1 MRREVKIGVFAVVM
15 LGCLWGGIRFLSGID
30 IFSRNIPYYVAY
42 PEISGIQ
49 TATPVT
55 IQGVKVGTVTAI
67 GFDPSVSRDVVLQLT
82 VRRSFR
88 IPRDSKARIY
98 SDGFMGGKA
107 IAIEMGDSPQL
118 LSKGDTLVAAE
129 TRDMLAAAGTEL
141 ADVKERLTRVM
152 DNLSVTLESVNAVL
166 KDNKG
171 NIDGTLTHLNS
182 ISGNMD
188 AVLAAEKGSLRT
200 AIDNIGKFST
210 ALGENSERFSS
221 MIANLDRFSQQLT
234 EADIDSLSLG
244 LRTTLGELN
253 RTVALRVVGDG
264 ERQSG
269 GVARRFEGSPQTV
282 CSFLALRS
290 QGQGREGENERGGD
304 LGGRLA
310 AGGPIARCCRYKRL
324 SDDDLSC
331 EFRRENR
338 FRPHPRAGDGA
349 LFHPFGESEAG
360 GGGFFDLGR

>member
-118 LSKGDTLVAAE
+118 LSK
-129 TRDMLAAAGTEL
+129 RDMLAAAGTEL

-253 RTVALRVVGDG
+253 RTVARIN
-264 ERQSG
+264 
-269 GVARRFEGSPQTV
+269 EGKGTV
-282 CSFLALRS
+282 
-290 QGQGREGENERGGD
+290 
-304 LGGRLA
+304 GRLMNDPRLYESLETA
-310 AGGPIARCCRYKRL
+310 SANLAEATRCRRPDSAVL
-324 SDDDLSC
+324 SLQ
-331 EFRRENR
+331 
-338 FRPHPRAGDGA
+338 
-349 LFHPFGESEAG
+349 EAI
-360 GGGFFDLGR
+360 GR

>member
-1 MRREVKIGVFAVVM
+1 MFAVVM

-210 ALGENSERFSS
+210 ALGEN
-221 MIANLDRFSQQLT
+221 
-234 EADIDSLSLG
+234 LSL
-244 LRTTLGELN
+244 
-253 RTVALRVVGDG
+253 
-264 ERQSG
+264 
-269 GVARRFEGSPQTV
+269 
-282 CSFLALRS
+282 
-290 QGQGREGENERGGD
+290 
-304 LGGRLA
+304 
-310 AGGPIARCCRYKRL
+310 I
-324 SDDDLSC
+324 
-331 EFRRENR
+331 
-338 FRPHPRAGDGA
+338 HI
-349 LFHPFGESEAG
+349 
-360 GGGFFDLGR
+360 

>member
-1 MRREVKIGVFAVVM
+1 M

-129 TRDMLAAAGTEL
+129 TQRHAGGGRNRTGRREGASDAGDGQPVGHARKRQRRAERQQGKYRRDADAPELDFGQYGRRAGGRKGQFADGDRQHRQVFDRAGRELRALLVDDRQSGPVLAAADRGRHRL
-141 ADVKERLTRVM
+141 AVARSAHDAGRIESDRGPHQRGERH
-152 DNLSVTLESVNAVL
+152 
-166 KDNKG
+166 G
-171 NIDGTLTHLNS
+171 GPID
-182 ISGNMD
+182 
-188 AVLAAEKGSLRT
+188 
-200 AIDNIGKFST
+200 
-210 ALGENSERFSS
+210 ERS
-221 MIANLDRFSQQLT
+221 A
-234 EADIDSLSLG
+234 
-244 LRTTLGELN
+244 
-253 RTVALRVVGDG
+253 ALRVVGDG

-269 GVARRFEGSPQTV
+269 GVARRFEGSPPNGMFI
-282 CSFLALRS
+282 SRS
-290 QGQGREGENERGGD
+290 SV
-304 LGGRLA
+304 
-310 AGGPIARCCRYKRL
+310 ARTRA
-324 SDDDLSC
+324 
-331 EFRRENR
+331 RR
-338 FRPHPRAGDGA
+338 
-349 LFHPFGESEAG
+349 
-360 GGGFFDLGR
+360 